1 MNTLFATKLSMN
13 SVLHIRKLAVLFI
26 VALCMT
32 AFGTVSAVFAQ
43 DTVKDTVA
51 KEYKEVK
58 DICPAV
64 KQVLKNGLDTK
75 ETVKSS
81 IELGHDA
88 CLVVRCAIEGGGNV
102 EQVIVGAL
110 AAGATSDVCSRCAIE
125 AGASPAEVAKALET
139 GLGYS
144 PPLAA
149 GLPSIEIGLPG
160 DARGGGVLSPATF

>member
-1 MNTLFATKLSMN
+1 MDTLFGTKLSMN
-13 SVLHIRKLAVLFI
+13 SILRIRKQVLLLI

-32 AFGTVSAVFAQ
+32 AFGTVSAQ
-43 DTVKDTVA
+43 ETVKDTVA

-88 CLVVRCAIEGGGNV
+88 CLVVRCAIEGGGNI

-110 AAGATSDVCSRCAIE
+110 AAGATSDVCSRCAIL

-160 DARGGGVLSPATF
+160 DARGGGVMSPSTF

>member
-1 MNTLFATKLSMN
+1 MD
-13 SVLHIRKLAVLFI
+13 SVLCIRKLAVLL
-26 VALCMT
+26 VATLCMT
-32 AFGTVSAVFAQ
+32 VFGTISAVLAQ
-43 DTVKDTVA
+43 ETVRDTVA
-51 KEYKEVK
+51 KEYKETR

-88 CLVVRCAIEGGGNV
+88 CLVVRCAIEGGGNI

-144 PPLAA
+144 PQLAA
-149 GLPSIEIGLPG
+149 GLSIIEIGLPG
-160 DARGGGVLSPATF
+160 NARGGGVMSPSAF

>member
-1 MNTLFATKLSMN
+1 MN
-13 SVLHIRKLAVLFI
+13 SVLRIRKLAMLLIVVLGI
-26 VALCMT
+26 T
-32 AFGTVSAVFAQ
+32 AFGAVSAVSAQ
-43 DTVKDTVA
+43 ETGTVKDTVS
-51 KEYKEVK
+51 KEYKETK

-88 CLVVRCAIEGGGNV
+88 CLVVRCAIEGGGNI

-110 AAGATSDVCSRCAIE
+110 AAGATSDVCSRCAIQ

-160 DARGGGVLSPATF
+160 DARGGGVISPATF

>member
-1 MNTLFATKLSMN
+1 MKSI
-13 SVLHIRKLAVLFI
+13 LHIGKLALFLVVVLCLT
-26 VALCMT
+26 AL
-32 AFGTVSAVFAQ
+32 GTVSAVLAQ
-43 DTVKDTVA
+43 ETVKDTVA
-51 KEYKEVK
+51 KEFKETR

-88 CLVVRCAIEGGGNV
+88 CLVVRCAIEGGGNI

-125 AGASPAEVAKALET
+125 AGASPAQVAKALET

-160 DARGGGVLSPATF
+160 DARGGGIMSPSAF